1 MKQLFGI
8 DTLGSYAFNKTAKT
22 ITFSG
27 LTLSLDSILVIN
39 NATANTLIYNFASS
53 TKGAA
58 SFANNVLTLDYDT
71 SSMNDTDVLQIWID
85 IEQQGILKTQEVNNA
100 DALLG
105 RMYLA
110 MLSPRGYDSS
120 LNRIRETAIIESGTV
135 TTVTTVTTV
144 SNMAALGGV
153 QAQIGVYGQNLT
165 AWQLNV
171 RTLIV

>member
-8 DTLGSYAFNKTAKT
+8 DTLGSYVFNKTAKT

-27 LTLSLDSILVIN
+27 LTLSLSNILVIN

-53 TKGAA
+53 TTGAS
-58 SFANNVLTLDYDT
+58 SFVNNVLTLDYDT

-85 IEQQGILKTQEVNNA
+85 IEQQGIVKTQEVNNA

-110 MLSPRGYDSS
+110 LLSPRGYDSS

-135 TTVTTVTTV
+135 TTVTTV

-153 QAQIGVYGQNLT
+153 QAQISVYGENRT